1 MIKCNTYGKHAEI
14 HRKGNFWKFPK
25 KYYSL
30 LIGAIMGLI
39 MSLLIS
45 LTFKVVNIGIVLN
58 FFLIWFNIF
67 LTTLIIGFP
76 LTIVVTP
83 FVKNVVD
90 RISY

>member
-1 MIKCNTYGKHAEI
+1 MTSNKIKTT
-14 HRKGNFWKFPK
+14 KFPK

-30 LIGAIMGLI
+30 LIGAVMGLI

-45 LTFKVVNIGIVLN
+45 LTVTVVNIGIVPN
-58 FFLIWFNIF
+58 FFQIWFDIF

-76 LTIVVTP
+76 LTIIVTP
-83 FVKNVVD
+83 FVTNVVD

>member
-1 MIKCNTYGKHAEI
+1 MTSNKIKTTKL
-14 HRKGNFWKFPK
+14 PK

-45 LTFKVVNIGIVLN
+45 LTVTVVNIGIVLN
-58 FFLIWFNIF
+58 FFQMRFNIF

>member
-1 MIKCNTYGKHAEI
+1 MTSNKIKTI
-14 HRKGNFWKFPK
+14 KFPK

-30 LIGAIMGLI
+30 LFGAIMGLI

-45 LTFKVVNIGIVLN
+45 LTVTVVNIGIVPN
-58 FFLIWFNIF
+58 FFQMWFNIF